1 MLLAHPD
8 VADAAA
14 VGEEH
19 PRAGE
24 AVAAYVVAR
33 TGATLDVGALGEW
46 CADALARYE
55 CPARY
60 EVVDELPRS
69 STGKLLPRELRPSAT
84 TNPV

>member
-1 MLLAHPD
+1 MAREVLLAHPD

-19 PRAGE
+19 PRTGE

-55 CPARY
+55 
-60 EVVDELPRS
+60 VVDELPRS